1 MKSYGGKFWDKRYSS
16 TEFVYGREPNI
27 FFKEEL
33 LKLTPGKLLMIGEG
47 EGRNAVF
54 AAKHGWEVDAVDF
67 STIAKEKAMKL
78 AEKNKVSIRYDVCE
92 LTQYNFR
99 QNHYD
104 AVANIFLHLDITS
117 RQIIYPESIVSL
129 KKKGVLLLEV
139 FHKEQLGR
147 NTGGPQNSEMLY
159 SEEELNEYFKSMQIQ
174 FLEKKIINLEE
185 GDHHKGEVAVIRLI
199 ALRK

>member
-1 MKSYGGKFWDKRYSS
+1 MVQVGIDVGAKFIKVLILKDGK
-16 TEFVYGREPNI
+16 V
-27 FFKEEL
+27 
-33 LKLTPGKLLMIGEG
+33 
-47 EGRNAVF
+47 
-54 AAKHGWEVDAVDF
+54 
-67 STIAKEKAMKL
+67 IAKEKAMKL

>member
-1 MKSYGGKFWDKRYSS
+1 MKSYGGKFWDERYSS
-16 TEFVYGREPNI
+16 TEFVYGTEPNK

-33 LKLTPGKLLMIGEG
+33 LKLNPGKLLMIGEG

-54 AAKHGWEVDAVDF
+54 AAKQGWEVDAVDF
-67 STIAKEKAMKL
+67 STIAREKAMKL

-92 LTQYNFR
+92 LTQYKFK

-117 RQIIYPESIVSL
+117 RQIIYPESISSL
-129 KKKGVLLLEV
+129 KRNGILLLEV

-174 FLEKKIINLEE
+174 LLEKKIINLEE
-185 GDHHKGEVAVIRLI
+185 GDHHKGEASVIRLI
-199 ALRK
+199 TLRK